1 MKISLNWLKDYVQ
14 ITESAQILA
23 ELLSNL
29 GFGTESIERVGAD
42 TVIDIDVTS
51 NRGDCLSLIGVAR
64 EIAAVTGRE
73 LKLPKI
79 EYEAVKKD
87 ISHLVSVEIPEPA
100 LCGRYTARIIEGVK
114 VGPSP
119 DWMVKRLEAVGL
131 RSVGNVVDATNYAMM
146 ETGQPPHAFDYDKIR
161 GAKIIV
167 RRAKKG
173 EKLISIDGTEC
184 KLEPDM
190 LIIADAKGP
199 VAIAGVMGGIET
211 EVSGA
216 TANILLE
223 DASFSPPSIRTTS
236 QKLSLPSEAAF
247 RFGRMVDI
255 QQIDWASER
264 TAQLIV
270 KAAGGRVVEGVV
282 DAWPVKPQVQKVE
295 LRLSRLNKLL
305 GIEVAGQ
312 KAFEIL
318 EFLKFEPQKADSDK
332 IICTVPSWRA
342 DVSREADLIEEVARV
357 YGYDKVGVRNKI
369 SIEIA
374 PVDKRQRIICSVS
387 TFLNSCGFYEAITTS
402 FSDRQSAKL
411 VTGKGPEGHL
421 AVSAAVRPTSARCLV
436 ETGPRR
442 DVQDISRKTEN
453 LLRSSLIGSL
463 LNVVR
468 HNYNVGNKNIR
479 IYEIADVFTR
489 QQDGSHTE
497 HTSLSVVC
505 DSDFGILKGAVC
517 GLIKM
522 IDRDADIVFAP
533 AQLHWAKAGAEIFV
547 NGEKIGSA
555 GVLSDEAAEGF
566 DIKADQICSAELNF
580 DMLLEMGRPQVK
592 MKPLP
597 KFPAIVRDLSLI
609 VGEQV
614 QWSKLEQIIRSRAP
628 QELEEIKFEGI
639 YRGKPIPA
647 GKKSVTVSLR
657 FRDEDGTLQHQSVD
671 RWQQEIFAELAARV
685 GAEIRQA

>member
-1 MKISLNWLKDYVQ
+1 
-14 ITESAQILA
+14 
-23 ELLSNL
+23 
-29 GFGTESIERVGAD
+29 
-42 TVIDIDVTS
+42 
-51 NRGDCLSLIGVAR
+51 
-64 EIAAVTGRE
+64 
-73 LKLPKI
+73 
-79 EYEAVKKD
+79 
-87 ISHLVSVEIPEPA
+87 
-100 LCGRYTARIIEGVK
+100 
-114 VGPSP
+114 
-119 DWMVKRLEAVGL
+119 
-131 RSVGNVVDATNYAMM
+131 MM

-173 EKLISIDGTEC
+173 EKLISIDGTQC
-184 KLEPDM
+184 TLGPDM
-190 LIIADAKGP
+190 LIIADARGP

-318 EFLKFEPQKADSDK
+318 ESLKFEPQKADSDK

-357 YGYDKVGVRNKI
+357 YGYDKVGVRERI

-374 PVDKRQRIICSVS
+374 PVDKRQQISCAAAS
-387 TFLNSCGFYEAITTS
+387 FLNSCGFYEAITTS

-421 AVSAAVRPTSARCLV
+421 AVSAAVRP
-436 ETGPRR
+436 RR
-442 DVQDISRKTEN
+442 DGQDISRKTEN

-489 QQDGSHTE
+489 RQDGSHIE

-533 AQLHWAKAGAEIFV
+533 AQLHWAKAGAEILV

-555 GVLSDEAAEGF
+555 GVLSDKAAEGF
-566 DIKADQICSAELNF
+566 DIKADRICSAELNF
-580 DMLLEMGRPQVK
+580 DMLLELERPQVK

-614 QWSKLEQIIRSRAP
+614 QWAKLEQIIRSRAP

-657 FRDEDGTLQHQSVD
+657 FRDEDGTLQHRSVD

-685 GAEIRQA
+685 GAEIRMA